1 MNAARTR
8 YAAAMRTLLP
18 ALLSAAM
25 VACGTPSAP
34 PAVQPA
40 GAGPTAND
48 NPLAARL
55 AAHDIVDL
63 THTFEATTL
72 VWPTSKPF
80 RLEPVADG
88 VTAGGYYYAANDLFT
103 SEHGGTHLDAPVH
116 FARGQQTAD
125 AVPLSHLVGAAVVVD
140 VTSAATAD
148 ADYLVTTADL
158 DAWERAHGPI
168 APRTIVLV
176 RTDFSQRWPDAA
188 RYLGTAARGAE
199 AVASLHFP
207 GLHPDA
213 AAWLV
218 QARDVAAVGIDT
230 ASIDHGQ
237 SASFR
242 AHQVLAAANVPI
254 FENLTGLHALPARGA
269 TVIALP
275 MKVGGGSGAPLR
287 AISLVPRE
295 Q

>member
-1 MNAARTR
+1 
-8 YAAAMRTLLP
+8 MRTLLP
-18 ALLSAAM
+18 ALLTVAM
-25 VACGTPSAP
+25 VACDAPSAP
-34 PAVQPA
+34 PAAQPSDA
-40 GAGPTAND
+40 VPTPVDND
-48 NPLAARL
+48 LAAML
-55 AAHDIVDL
+55 AAHAIVDL
-63 THTFEATTL
+63 THTFEASTL

-116 FARGQQTAD
+116 FARGRQTAE
-125 AVPLSHLVGAAVVVD
+125 AVPLSRLVGAAVVVD
-140 VTSAATAD
+140 VTSATAAD

-168 APRTIVLV
+168 APRTIVLL

-188 RYLGTAARGAE
+188 RYLGTAVRGAE
-199 AVASLHFP
+199 AVANLHFP
-207 GLHPDA
+207 GLDPDA

-218 QARDVAAVGIDT
+218 EARDIAAVGIDT
-230 ASIDHGQ
+230 ASIDRGQ
-237 SASFR
+237 SSDFR
-242 AHQVLAAANVPI
+242 THQVLAAANVPI
-254 FENLTGLHALPARGA
+254 FENLSGLEALPARGA

-287 AISLVPRE
+287 AIALVPRE
-295 Q
+295 